1 MENLKTYRDLIK
13 RYIRE
18 YVDLFNRQ
26 PKENEE
32 TFSVFDEE
40 SDNYLCMTLGWDER
54 KRVKYTTLHARI
66 RNNKIYIEED
76 WTEDGIA
83 NMLVREGVPQSDIVL
98 AFHSPKMR
106 EFTDFAAA

>member
-1 MENLKTYRDLIK
+1 MESLKTYRELIK
-13 RYIRE
+13 RYICE
-18 YVDLFNRQ
+18 YVDLFNN
-26 PKENEE
+26 PPTENEE
-32 TFSVFDEE
+32 TFAVFDEE
-40 SDNYLCMTLGWDER
+40 SDNYLCMTLGWQGR
-54 KRVKYTTLHARI
+54 KRVKYTTLHVRI
-66 RNNKIYIEED
+66 RKNKIYIEED